1 MIYLTIVNIINP
13 DESNHDES
21 PQAHPTHAMIFS
33 PNHFHLSRMG
43 AIIRILLASGLAKKR
58 RMSYQSAA
66 SPSTTAFLMKNREN
80 LREVQADETWT
91 NIHHDSFGL

>member
-1 MIYLTIVNIINP
+1 
-13 DESNHDES
+13 
-21 PQAHPTHAMIFS
+21 
-33 PNHFHLSRMG
+33 MG